1 MRVLQITSNI
11 SKLCCML
18 KDKPIG
24 FVLWGGGGGGGVG
37 RNWGIISIK
46 ASVLENGK
54 NVAED

>member
-18 KDKPIG
+18 KDKPID
-24 FVLWGGGGGGGVG
+24 FVLWGGGGG

-46 ASVLENGK
+46 ESVLENGK